1 MYFVGT
7 ASAAWKCFVE
17 PLLSQV
23 SAQLASD
30 AAGGQGSAPID
41 IAYAVARRATKISS
55 SGSVAVLKSLA
66 PLLLQVCETAH
77 TDASALLQRAAQD
90 AVRCITTAATAA
102 AGARPGSAAAPGDE
116 GRLAVGSEML
126 AQLIDC
132 AGGDNAKTCTHAQ
145 HAHPDSKDSCSTAP
159 ASALAVEALQPYAVQ
174 IFDTLIRFAQPQQL
188 QVTAPAENAT
198 VNPFLAVK
206 ASFGETGAAAGSDK
220 AISEA
225 SKAFLSPAPCMLAV
239 VGSITAMRELL
250 QR

>member
-1 MYFVGT
+1 M
-7 ASAAWKCFVE
+7 
-17 PLLSQV
+17 

-30 AAGGQGSAPID
+30 AAADQARAAID
-41 IAYAVARRATKISS
+41 IAYAVARMTNKISCS
-55 SGSVAVLKSLA
+55 YAVVLKSLA
-66 PLLLQVCETAH
+66 PLLLKVCETAH

-90 AVRCITTAATAA
+90 AVRCTTTAASATA
-102 AGARPGSAAAPGDE
+102 GGTAAAPGNE
-116 GRLAVGSEML
+116 GRLTVGSEML
-126 AQLIDC
+126 AQLIAC
-132 AGGDNAKTCTHAQ
+132 AGGDNVKACTHA
-145 HAHPDSKDSCSTAP
+145 HHPDSKDSCSTAS

-188 QVTAPAENAT
+188 QVTPPAEKAS

-225 SKAFLSPAPCMLAV
+225 SKDFLSPAPCMLAV
-239 VGSITAMRELL
+239 VGSISAMRELL